1 MSTEANKA
9 LVRRFYECL
18 NQGDLSVIDAS
29 VSPHFAI
36 LNPAHGSTEKVGAEG
51 VRQFMS
57 TRRAGFPDAQYV
69 IADLIAEDQKV
80 VVAGTFQ
87 GIHSGDFRGIAPT
100 GKQVNATFIYIF
112 RIENGKMADVRGEDG
127 DLWDQLR

>member
-1 MSTEANKA
+1 MSPEANKA
-9 LVRRFYECL
+9 LVRHLYERI
-18 NQGDLSVIDAS
+18 NQGDLGAVDAY

-36 LNPAHGSTEKVGAEG
+36 LNPSHGSTERVGAEG
-51 VRQFMS
+51 VKEFMR

-87 GIHSGDFRGIAPT
+87 GTHSGDFRGLAPT
-100 GKQVNATFIYIF
+100 GKQINATFIYIF
-112 RIENGKMADVRGEDG
+112 RIEDGKAVEVRGEDG